1 MSLKNTK
8 SNPETKKLVGTAGAR
23 LFQDGMLAGIGTGST
38 MVFLIEELGR
48 RVRDE
53 GLKITAVPTS
63 FQSRMLCLKLGIPVL
78 DMQDVASLDLA
89 IDGADEVAPN
99 LDVIKGGGAS
109 LTREKIVAAMA
120 KQFVIAVDE
129 SKLVERLGASFAIPI
144 EVLPSALAYTEKV
157 IAALGGTSTLRLGV
171 AKDGPV
177 ITDNG
182 QFILD
187 LRFPPTV
194 DLSTVD
200 QSLHRTP
207 GVVETGLFLGMAQKA
222 LVGCGSPGS
231 LTLRTL
237 DRPSR
242 AG

>member
-8 SNPETKKLVGTAGAR
+8 SNPETKKLVGTAAAR
-23 LFQDGMLAGIGTGST
+23 LYQDGMLAGIGTGST

-48 RVRDE
+48 RVREE

-63 FQSRMLCLKLGIPVL
+63 FQSRLLCMKLGIPVR
-78 DMQDVASLDLA
+78 DMQDASSLDLA
-89 IDGADEVAPN
+89 IDGADEVDGN
-99 LDVIKGGGAS
+99 VDVIKGGGAS

-120 KQFVIAVDE
+120 REFVIAVDE
-129 SKLVERLGASFAIPI
+129 SKLVDRLGQSFALPI
-144 EVLPSALAYTEKV
+144 EVIPSALAYTEKV
-157 IAALGGTSTLRLGV
+157 IADLQGTSTLRLGV

-187 LRFPPTV
+187 LRFPAGV
-194 DLSTVD
+194 DLRMVD

-207 GVVETGLFLGMAQKA
+207 GVVETGLFFGMACKA
-222 LVGCGSPGS
+222 LVGCSGPGN
-231 LTLRTL
+231 LNVRTIE
-237 DRPSR
+237 RPQR
-242 AG
+242 PA